1 MNKDGLNVNGTT
13 VGSNSIKLGTAAGDL
28 ALTKTQ
34 MQVGGAAGSTLTSSS
49 LKIGG
54 ATLNGTS
61 LGFGSNTP
69 SLSNN
74 GLAMASKKI
83 TGLANGTTDN
93 DAVNVSQLNAAK
105 AAATTK
111 VAASGT
117 NINVTSI
124 DNADGSKTYAANL
137 NDTINLTEAGSV
149 SIQNAVLNK
158 DGLKVGSTKYNSSG
172 VEFGTGNTPAN
183 YLHSNAFKIGNLTLD
198 ANGLNLAS
206 GSLVAGKHTLGEE
219 GLNLASGSSL
229 KVGQVS
235 LSENGLSLGSGSQI
249 TGLGAATEAGQAV
262 EFGQFDQAIK
272 TAEKSAIVG
281 RAAIGGN
288 LKTVDPEVGS
298 DGIKYR
304 DFSLA
309 NQVELKGE
317 MQEGAEVSASLEI
330 LNHEGNKTYAKL
342 DKTGLTVGNS
352 ALADGSL
359 RIGEGAS
366 LTADSLVIG
375 SATLNG
381 TSLGFGE
388 GTPSISNEGLNMAG
402 KTIGQV
408 GAGAADSDAV
418 NVAQL
423 KAAKSE
429 LAANGKNVNVSSAT
443 NADNGT
449 TYTVNLN
456 DNITLAESGSLTI
469 NDAVLNKNGLRVG
482 SAKFNGNGVEFDE
495 NHYVRGNAFKV
506 GNLSL
511 ADAGLTLSSGALK
524 VAENTLDSTG
534 LSLVNGAS
542 VKVGSVTLNESGL
555 NLKNG
560 SQITGLKEATR
571 SGEAVEFSQ
580 FNEALEKSEKA
591 VIVNRAAVDGN
602 LKSEDIKDGEA
613 TYREFSLA
621 NQVKLKEENGTD
633 GEVSASLEILNHE
646 GNKTYAKLDK
656 TGLTVGNS
664 ALADGSLRIGEGAS
678 LTADSL
684 VIGSATL
691 NGTSLG
697 FGEGTP
703 SISNEG
709 LNMAGKTI
717 GQVGA
722 GAADSDA
729 VNVAQLKAAK
739 SELAANGKN
748 VNVSSATNADNGTT
762 YTVNLNDNITLAES
776 GSLTI
781 NDAEL
786 NKNGLTVGSAKFNS
800 NGVEFDENHYV
811 RGDAFKVGN
820 LSLAD
825 AGLTLSSGALKV
837 AENTLDEQGLSL
849 ASGSS
854 VKVGGVTLNENG
866 LNLSSGSQIT
876 GLGAATAQGQAV
888 EYSQFDEAIKETKKS
903 AVVTRAAANG
913 NLIVGDQQTDEK
925 GAYAEIAL
933 ANRVKLRG
941 EAGTEGQ
948 EVSASLEILNPDGTQ
963 SYAKLDKDGL
973 RVGDSLSITGSSV
986 GFTGGPALRYGSED
1000 PIGLDMAGKRIAH
1013 VQDGV
1018 ADDDAVNV
1026 RQMNANVTKLVGGST
1041 NVVVTEDQSYEGPG
1055 KQYKVDV
1062 GNRLTFGT
1070 GSSALTLD
1078 SRGLRIGSAAT
1089 FSKDE
1094 ISVKSS
1100 VNGSAVIK
1108 GGSIQVS
1115 QGDSRVSID
1124 TAQIQL
1130 GSTTISSGSIKMGG
1144 NNGLQLRSDG
1154 MIGRGR
1160 STLQFNPETSTVA
1173 FSNQR
1178 LTGLLA
1184 GTGSQ
1189 DAATVGQLERL
1200 YNHLVDKGVLPK
1212 ENQPAARTA
1221 ELAKAPVA
1229 GEANLGV
1236 AKAASVNTLALEDGN
1251 IVGQQTVK
1259 GLTGGANLLSAPASA
1274 VNEAVALESGNS
1286 NVGTGIAAR
1295 AADYTAGS
1303 GIAINNNAI
1312 SLADDI
1318 EVKSVKADSV
1328 KTKTVEAS
1336 EKITVGTADNA
1347 VVIEPSRIYFSSQG
1361 PSISKSG
1368 IDAGGNRITG
1378 VADGVAPTDA
1388 VNVRQMNQ
1396 VSGHLASRINDVD
1409 KRAKAGIAQAIATA
1423 GLPQA
1428 YRPGAGMASAALGT
1442 FGGQGAIAI
1451 GVSKISDNGH
1461 WVFKGTFSGNTQS
1474 KVGGSVGVGYQW

>member
-61 LGFGSNTP
+61 LSFGSNTP

-117 NINVTSI
+117 NINVTSV
-124 DNADGSKTYAANL
+124 DNADGSKTYTANL
-137 NDTINLTEAGSV
+137 NDTINLTQAGSV
-149 SIQNAVLNK
+149 NIGDAVLNK
-158 DGLKVGSTKYNSSG
+158 DGLKVGSAKFNSAG
-172 VEFGTGNTPAN
+172 VEFGTGSTPSN
-183 YLHSNAFKIGNLTLD
+183 YLRSDAFKIGNLTLD
-198 ANGLNLAS
+198 TNGLNLAS
-206 GSLVAGKHTLGEE
+206 GSLVAGAHRLGTE
-219 GLNLASGSSL
+219 
-229 KVGQVS
+229 
-235 LSENGLSLGSGSQI
+235 GLSL
-249 TGLGAATEAGQAV
+249 
-262 EFGQFDQAIK
+262 
-272 TAEKSAIVG
+272 
-281 RAAIGGN
+281 
-288 LKTVDPEVGS
+288 
-298 DGIKYR
+298 
-304 DFSLA
+304 
-309 NQVELKGE
+309 
-317 MQEGAEVSASLEI
+317 AS
-330 LNHEGNKTYAKL
+330 
-342 DKTGLTVGNS
+342 
-352 ALADGSL
+352 
-359 RIGEGAS
+359 
-366 LTADSLVIG
+366 
-375 SATLNG
+375 
-381 TSLGFGE
+381 
-388 GTPSISNEGLNMAG
+388 
-402 KTIGQV
+402 
-408 GAGAADSDAV
+408 
-418 NVAQL
+418 
-423 KAAKSE
+423 
-429 LAANGKNVNVSSAT
+429 
-443 NADNGT
+443 
-449 TYTVNLN
+449 
-456 DNITLAESGSLTI
+456 
-469 NDAVLNKNGLRVG
+469 
-482 SAKFNGNGVEFDE
+482 
-495 NHYVRGNAFKV
+495 
-506 GNLSL
+506 
-511 ADAGLTLSSGALK
+511 
-524 VAENTLDSTG
+524 
-534 LSLVNGAS
+534 GAS

-555 NLKNG
+555 SLKEA
-560 SQITGLKEATR
+560 SRITGLSRADA
-571 SGEAVEFSQ
+571 SGQPVEYEQ
-580 FNEALEKSEKA
+580 FVEALEASGKTVVVS
-591 VIVNRAAVDGN
+591 RAAPDGN
-602 LKSEDIKDGEA
+602 LKESSWEDEGTGTK
-613 TYREFSLA
+613 YKEFSLA
-621 NQVKLKEENGTD
+621 NQVQLK
-633 GEVSASLEILNHE
+633 GEGDASASLEILNPD
-646 GNKTYAKLDK
+646 GTQSFAKLDN
-656 TGLTVGNS
+656 T
-664 ALADGSLRIGEGAS
+664 
-678 LTADSL
+678 
-684 VIGSATL
+684 
-691 NGTSLG
+691 
-697 FGEGTP
+697 
-703 SISNEG
+703 
-709 LNMAGKTI
+709 
-717 GQVGA
+717 
-722 GAADSDA
+722 
-729 VNVAQLKAAK
+729 
-739 SELAANGKN
+739 
-748 VNVSSATNADNGTT
+748 
-762 YTVNLNDNITLAES
+762 
-776 GSLTI
+776 
-781 NDAEL
+781 
-786 NKNGLTVGSAKFNS
+786 GLTVGSAKFNS

-820 LSLAD
+820 LSLAE

-837 AENTLDEQGLSL
+837 AENTLDNQGLSL

-963 SYAKLDKDGL
+963 SYVKLDKDGL

-986 GFTGGPALRYGSED
+986 GFTGGPALRYGSD
-1000 PIGLDMAGKRIAH
+1000 DLIGLDMAGKKIAH

-1055 KQYKVDV
+1055 KQYKVDL
-1062 GNRLTFGT
+1062 GNRVTFGT
-1070 GSSALTLD
+1070 GNSALTLD

-1200 YNHLVDKGVLPK
+1200 YNHLVDKGVLQ
-1212 ENQPAARTA
+1212 EETQTAARTA
-1221 ELAKAPVA
+1221 TLAKTRTAS
-1229 GEANLGV
+1229 GANLGGEEN
-1236 AKAASVNTLALEDGN
+1236 ASVNTLALENGS

-1274 VNEAVALESGNS
+1274 VNKAVALESGSS
-1286 NVGTGIAAR
+1286 NVDVGITPR
-1295 AADYTAGS
+1295 AADYSAGT

-1336 EKITVGTADNA
+1336 EKITVGTADSA